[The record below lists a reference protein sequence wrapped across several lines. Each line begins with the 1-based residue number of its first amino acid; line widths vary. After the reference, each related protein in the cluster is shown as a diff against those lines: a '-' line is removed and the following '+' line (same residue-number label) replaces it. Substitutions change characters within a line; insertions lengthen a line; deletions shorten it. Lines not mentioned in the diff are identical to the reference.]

1 MKLFLLLICLQ
12 QLGTKQH
19 QKTAKPTKLPSYHK
33 VYLLCP
39 NCLTNL
45 KWYVR
50 ESEICMAIK
59 AVVFDLDGT
68 IAAFNLD
75 YKVMRG
81 EVRSYL
87 LNMGVPASLLQVN
100 ETIFEMLKKTEI
112 YLKNQGKPPE
122 AMEKIRQETLK
133 VAEKYELDA
142 AKQTNLLSGAFET
155 LKMLR
160 LAGLKIGLCTLSSEK
175 STMFLL
181 QRFKLDG
188 YFDAVVSRDRVNHV
202 KPNPEHLQAV
212 LEKLDATA
220 KETMFVGDSTTDMQ
234 GAKEL
239 KVIAVG
245 LPSGVST
252 QQQLITHGANY
263 IVTSITD
270 LPVLIE
276 RLNKPEPPSNEWL
289 C

>member
-1 MKLFLLLICLQ
+1 
-12 QLGTKQH
+12 
-19 QKTAKPTKLPSYHK
+19 
-33 VYLLCP
+33 
-39 NCLTNL
+39 
-45 KWYVR
+45 
-50 ESEICMAIK
+50 MAIK

-112 YLKNQGKPPE
+112 YLKNQGKPSE

-133 VAEKYELDA
+133 VAEKYELEA

-160 LAGLKIGLCTLSSEK
+160 RAGLKIGLCTLSSEK
-175 STMFLL
+175 STMYLL
-181 QRFKLDG
+181 QRFKLDA

-212 LEKLDATA
+212 LEKLNTTA
-220 KETMFVGDSTTDMQ
+220 EETLFVGDSITDMQ

-239 KVIAVG
+239 KTIAVG